1 MKKHQGEGYGIGKRG
16 FHKIYV
22 QGKRN
27 QEGVGIMKNTS
38 VTFRQAKEKGGKLT
52 MLTAYDYSTA
62 KMVDEAGINSILVG
76 DSLGMVCLGYEDT
89 LSVTMEDM
97 IHHTKAVAR
106 GAKEALV
113 IADMPFMSYQ
123 ASVYDAVV
131 NAGRL
136 VKEGHAQ
143 AVKLEGGKEVCPQ
156 IEAIVKASIPVCAH
170 IGLTPQSIHAF
181 GGFKVQGKGEEAAR
195 KLIEAAQAVEEAGA
209 FAVVLECIPEALAKL
224 VTQKVS
230 IPTIGIGAGAG
241 CDGQVLVYQDMLGMY
256 ADFAPKFVK
265 VFANVGEEMR
275 KGLAAY
281 KKEVEE
287 GIFPAAE
294 HTFRMDESILEKL
307 Y

>member
-1 MKKHQGEGYGIGKRG
+1 
-16 FHKIYV
+16 
-22 QGKRN
+22 
-27 QEGVGIMKNTS
+27 MKNTA
-38 VTFRQAKEKGGKLT
+38 VTFKQAKEKGEKLT

-62 KMVDEAGINSILVG
+62 RLVDEAGIHSILVG

-89 LSVTMEDM
+89 LPVTMEDM
-97 IHHTKAVAR
+97 LHHTKAVAR
-106 GAKEALV
+106 GAKNTLV

-123 ASVYDAVV
+123 TSVYDAVV

-136 VKEGHAQ
+136 IKEGHAQ

-156 IEAIVKASIPVCAH
+156 IEAIVRASIPVCAH

-195 KLIEAAQAVEEAGA
+195 RLLKEAKAVEEAGA
-209 FAVVLECIPEALAKL
+209 FAVVLECVPEALASL
-224 VTQKVS
+224 ITRQVS

-275 KGLAAY
+275 KGFAAY

-287 GIFPAAE
+287 GTFPSKE